1 MPRGSSSCD
10 GCSGVCDRLWSVRA
24 SEVGFADRH
33 RPASTSR
40 LGAAQ
45 QASAAHW
52 NRRSRGVQARALFT
66 PTTHCL
72 RSAICGRASAKT
84 PPPNARAFRPPK
96 AWQIVHATQASRT
109 KPRAACPCRPVRR
122 PRRPFIP
129 RTLRLSAAAQ
139 AARASGCRSSAASQ
153 VWAGL
158 LQDQHH
164 IRSTACQA
172 CTANRPH
179 RTASANAR
187 QIRRTSRGH
196 WKRPALK
203 TDTAR

>member
-1 MPRGSSSCD
+1 MPIDTGQRRR
-10 GCSGVCDRLWSVRA
+10 VA
-24 SEVGFADRH
+24 SERRSKPGR
-33 RPASTSR
+33 RS
-40 LGAAQ
+40 
-45 QASAAHW
+45 W
-52 NRRSRGVQARALFT
+52 NRRSRGAQARALFA

-72 RSAICGRASAKT
+72 GGAVCGRASAKHRQQT
-84 PPPNARAFRPPK
+84 PVHFGRQKPGKLCTQPK
-96 AWQIVHATQASRT
+96 PHEPSLA
-109 KPRAACPCRPVRR
+109 AACPCRPVRR

-139 AARASGCRSSAASQ
+139 PARASGCRSSAASQ